1 MECVVG
7 VGTCSL
13 CSVTAASGTYGQ
25 AAGGTEEKEEGSCDC
40 ASERRLCGNR
50 RKRRASGKRH

>member
-13 CSVTAASGTYGQ
+13 CSVTAASGTCSQ
-25 AAGGTEEKEEGSCDC
+25 AAGGTEEKEKGSRDC

-50 RKRRASGKRH
+50 SSSVGQGGC